1 MPCLARP
8 GLTACAE
15 QYRFKM
21 KSALILI
28 IVGLGLGV
36 GVTPAIS
43 QGRPV
48 LVTLGTGGGP
58 IVQTRRSQ
66 PANAIVTGGLVYLF
80 DTGEGT
86 QRALRAAE
94 LPLAKVR
101 AVFLTHH
108 HLDHVGGL
116 GPIIV
121 NRWILGLKQPL
132 LVFGP
137 PGTRELVAGLVA
149 AAGPTERAPLRLGG
163 GTSVPLSSTV
173 VAADAVVGDR
183 PVEIYRDGNI
193 RVLAIDVDH
202 FHKVDGSR
210 DPVAQSFGF
219 RIETGGR
226 SIVISG
232 DTGPSA
238 ALEKL
243 AQGADLL
250 LSEVMDRPAIAAA
263 VGKIEM
269 PPAARAGFLRHM
281 DLDHLTPAQVGD
293 IAARAGVKAVVLTH
307 LVPGLDGE
315 HDTSGYT
322 AGLSRH
328 FSGPVTVAKDGD
340 RF

>member
-1 MPCLARP
+1 MS
-8 GLTACAE
+8 
-15 QYRFKM
+15 
-21 KSALILI
+21 SALILVI
-28 IVGLGLGV
+28 AGLGLGV
-36 GVTPAIS
+36 GVVPAIS

-58 IVQTRRSQ
+58 IVQTKRSQ
-66 PANAIVTGGLVYLF
+66 PANAIVAGGLVYLF

-132 LVFGP
+132 LIFGP

-149 AAGPTERAPLRLGG
+149 AAAPTERAPLRLGG

-173 VAADAVVGDR
+173 VAADADAVVGDR
-183 PVEIYRDGNI
+183 PVEIYRDDRI
-193 RVLAIDVDH
+193 RVLAIKLDH
-202 FHKVDGSR
+202 FHHADGSR
-210 DPVAQSFGF
+210 DTVAQSFGF

-281 DLDHLTPAQVGD
+281 DLDHLTPVQVGD

-315 HDTSGYT
+315 QDTSGYT

-328 FSGPVTVAKDGD
+328 FSGPVTVANDGD